1 MFALPPGIFAREEKC
16 VRAAGTKRDRLLVL
30 RATLKGADP
39 VGLVG
44 APPGK
49 DTKVGN
55 ANREVYRG
63 EKISSQNIDKHYSGR
78 ARQNS

>member
-16 VRAAGTKRDRLLVL
+16 VRAAGTNKRDRLLVL
-30 RATLKGADP
+30 RATLWGADP

-55 ANREVYRG
+55 ANREVY
-63 EKISSQNIDKHYSGR
+63 
-78 ARQNS
+78 

>member
-1 MFALPPGIFAREEKC
+1 MRIKVMFALPPGIFAREEKC
-16 VRAAGTKRDRLLVL
+16 VRAAGTNKRDRLLVL
-30 RATLKGADP
+30 RATLWGADP

-55 ANREVYRG
+55 ANREVC
-63 EKISSQNIDKHYSGR
+63 
-78 ARQNS
+78 